1 MASERAA
8 ALADEF
14 AAANDAAIALAE
26 SCSESQWRTVVPGEE
41 WTVGVVLHHVAEG
54 HAQGARWLRS
64 MAAGDGV
71 ADTGDDIDRHNVTH
85 AEQWSDVSVVDTV
98 ALLRDNGQRTEALLR
113 ALTDEE
119 LDRTAPFGPAGGQ
132 LFPVAQ
138 LAAVASGHPRGH
150 LAHARE
156 ALEASGRK
164 SATNATTAQNA

>member
-1 MASERAA
+1 VPSDRAA

-14 AAANDAAIALAE
+14 AAANDAAIAFAE
-26 SCSESQWRTVVPGEE
+26 SCSESQWQSVVPGEE

-54 HAQGARWLRS
+54 HAQAARWLRS
-64 MAAGDGV
+64 MAAGEGV
-71 ADTGDDIDRHNVTH
+71 ADTGADIDRHNVTH
-85 AEQWSDVSVVDTV
+85 AEQWAEVSVADTV

-138 LAAVASGHPRGH
+138 LAKVASGHPRGH
-150 LAHARE
+150 LAHAKE
-156 ALEASGRK
+156 ALDASVR
-164 SATNATTAQNA
+164 TNARNA

>member
-1 MASERAA
+1 VPSERAA

-14 AAANDAAIALAE
+14 AAANEAAIVLAE

-54 HAQGARWLRS
+54 HAQGARWLLS

-85 AEQWSDVSVVDTV
+85 AEQWSDVSVADTV
-98 ALLRDNGQRTEALLR
+98 ALLRDNGHRTEALLR

-132 LFPVAQ
+132 LFLVEQ

-150 LAHARE
+150 LAHAQK
-156 ALEASGRK
+156 ALDASGRM
-164 SATNATTAQNA
+164 NARNT

>member
-1 MASERAA
+1 MPSERAA

-14 AAANDAAIALAE
+14 AAANDAAIAFAE

-41 WTVGVVLHHVAEG
+41 WTVGVVLHHVAG
-54 HAQGARWLRS
+54 GPRPGARWLRF
-64 MAAGDGV
+64 MTAGEGV

-85 AEQWSDVSVVDTV
+85 AEQWSDVSVADTV

-138 LAAVASGHPRGH
+138 LAVVASRHPRGH
-150 LAHARE
+150 LAHAQE
-156 ALEASGRK
+156 ALDASGRMDG
-164 SATNATTAQNA
+164 QNT

>member
-1 MASERAA
+1 VASERAA

-26 SCSESQWRTVVPGEE
+26 SCSDSQWRTVVPGEE

-64 MAAGDGV
+64 MAAGEGV

-85 AEQWSDVSVVDTV
+85 AEQWSDVSAADTV
-98 ALLRDNGQRTEALLR
+98 ALLRDNGQRTEAILR
-113 ALTDEE
+113 ELTDEE
-119 LDRTAPFGPAGGQ
+119 LDRTAPFGPAGGR

-150 LAHARE
+150 LAHAKE
-156 ALEASGRK
+156 ALDASGRM
-164 SATNATTAQNA
+164 NAQNA